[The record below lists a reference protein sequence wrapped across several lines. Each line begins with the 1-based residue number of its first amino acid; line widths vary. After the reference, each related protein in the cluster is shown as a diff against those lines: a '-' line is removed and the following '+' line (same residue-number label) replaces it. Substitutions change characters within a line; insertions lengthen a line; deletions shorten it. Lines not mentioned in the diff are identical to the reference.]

1 MARLA
6 GARRRG
12 PEVRKRHPDIRG
24 RPWRDQAIHMT
35 DTETTRVNAQV
46 GPRER
51 MKMRRSI
58 KQLTSHGFS
67 QGTSTR
73 RRRSVVLA
81 AVGAVTLV
89 ATIATMT
96 IASSPSGVTPTL
108 LARGSYDSFKVM
120 SHPEANG
127 LFKAEAKGPIDVVVR
142 RHDYAVGGSTG
153 WHAHPYPVFITVI
166 SGEVTF
172 YEYDD
177 PTCTPTVVSAG
188 EGYVDSGH
196 GHLGRNLSG
205 QPAVDISVIMAPVGA
220 PFRAELDAPGPYCG
234 F

>member
-1 MARLA
+1 M
-6 GARRRG
+6 
-12 PEVRKRHPDIRG
+12 
-24 RPWRDQAIHMT
+24 
-35 DTETTRVNAQV
+35 N
-46 GPRER
+46 
-51 MKMRRSI
+51 RSI
-58 KQLTSHGFS
+58 KQLTSHVS
-67 QGTSTR
+67 STGTSPR
-73 RRRSVVLA
+73 RRRSVALA
-81 AVGAVTLV
+81 AVVAVTLV

-96 IASSPSGVTPTL
+96 TASSPSGVTPTL

-120 SHPEANG
+120 SHPAADR

-142 RHDYAVGGSTG
+142 QHDYAVGGTTG

-172 YEYDD
+172 YDYAD

-188 EGYVDSGH
+188 DGYVDAGH
-196 GHLGRNLSG
+196 GHLGRNESG
-205 QPAVDISVIMAPVGA
+205 QPAVDVSVIMAPVGA